1 MTRRHPRRLAT
12 LLAAFCLLT
21 LVLVGLPATA
31 QAATTPAATPAA
43 LTQPQGPVVEHLR
56 VKVPADARGAW
67 LRAEEESWGPWLQRQ
82 DGFLGRD
89 LLWDAEREE
98 GLLLIRWR
106 SRRQWLAIPASE
118 IETVQGRFEA
128 AARQALSVDP
138 GARGPAGAANPFPLV
153 HAGELEWV
161 ALTPPLEGEEGR

>member
-1 MTRRHPRRLAT
+1 MTRRWTRQLAT
-12 LLAAFCLLT
+12 LLPALCLFC
-21 LVLVGLPATA
+21 LVLVGLPTTA
-31 QAATTPAATPAA
+31 QGATTEPP
-43 LTQPQGPVVEHLR
+43 GPVVEHLR

-67 LRAEEESWGPWLQRQ
+67 LQAEEESWGPWLQRQ
-82 DGFLGRD
+82 DGFLGRE

-118 IETVQGRFEA
+118 IEAVQVRFEA
-128 AARQALSVDP
+128 VARRALSRDP
-138 GARGPAGAANPFPLV
+138 GARELAEATNPFPLV

-161 ALTPPLEGEEGR
+161 ALTPPLEEEGR

>member
-1 MTRRHPRRLAT
+1 
-12 LLAAFCLLT
+12 LLAALCLFT
-21 LVLVGLPATA
+21 LVLVGVPAVA
-31 QAATTPAATPAA
+31 QAATAQGAITP
-43 LTQPQGPVVEHLR
+43 PQGSVVEHLR
-56 VKVPADARGAW
+56 VKVPAGARGAW
-67 LRAEEESWGPWLQRQ
+67 LQAEEESWGPWLQRQ

-118 IETVQGRFEA
+118 IEAVQVRFEA
-128 AARQALSVDP
+128 AARRALAHDP
-138 GARGPAGAANPFPLV
+138 GEPSLARATNPFPLV

-161 ALTPPLEGEEGR
+161 AQTAPLEEEGR